1 MDFDEVMGSPRG
13 PNNAVNPPSYASN
26 GFSYPTQQTAQAPP
40 PPPPYSPQLPG
51 YQQQPLANDPDI
63 FRNYVGSWKIEHQTG
78 YKEYM
83 RVRLTILKS
92 FQSICLGIY

>member
-1 MDFDEVMGSPRG
+1 MMDFDEVMGSPRG
-13 PNNAVNPPSYASN
+13 PNNAVNPPNYPSN
-26 GFSYPTQQTAQAPP
+26 GFSYPIQQTTQAPF
-40 PPPPYSPQLPG
+40 STQLPG
-51 YQQQPLANDPDI
+51 YQQQQPVANDSDI

-92 FQSICLGIY
+92 FQPIFVGIY